1 MRFSLSDFDC
11 LYFVDRKWL
20 TAPKRVSQSKLPGPP
35 LSENK
40 PRLPIKPVLH
50 RRLVSRHYFCCHW
63 PQGEGNSYTAKQ
75 LLVQREIS
83 VLCLREFIEMLM
95 LESWGGRLP
104 IFSPVSFPSTRSDYC
119 AGIVP
124 VSSIPHK
131 LASWQI

>member
-50 RRLVSRHYFCCHW
+50 RRLVSHYYFCCHW

-95 LESWGGRLP
+95 LES
-104 IFSPVSFPSTRSDYC
+104 
-119 AGIVP
+119 
-124 VSSIPHK
+124 
-131 LASWQI
+131 